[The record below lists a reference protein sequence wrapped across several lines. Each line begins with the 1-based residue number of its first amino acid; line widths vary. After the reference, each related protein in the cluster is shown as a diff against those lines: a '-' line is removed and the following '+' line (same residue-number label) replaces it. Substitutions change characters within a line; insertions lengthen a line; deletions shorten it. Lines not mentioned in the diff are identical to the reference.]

1 MFIQNIHGFVIVEST
16 TLRIELL
23 LNCYLLIGNSQYRT
37 VINTSASHLINFQT
51 SADQF
56 KQSMHYYIPISHSH
70 TWIQFLQVPPMTNI
84 KLLNCVIQHGFICG
98 FLFST
103 WLVHTLFIFS
113 CFNAQPHTYSHTLVY
128 LCLLLVKPWLWLFED
143 CRLF

>member
-84 KLLNCVIQHGFICG
+84 KLLNCVIQHLSVDSSSPHD
-98 FLFST
+98 LF
-103 WLVHTLFIFS
+103 TLFLYFHALMHSLTRI
-113 CFNAQPHTYSHTLVY
+113 VI
-128 LCLLLVKPWLWLFED
+128 PWFT
-143 CRLF
+143 CAYC

>member
-56 KQSMHYYIPISHSH
+56 KQSMHYYIPISHSN

-84 KLLNCVIQHGFICG
+84 KLLNCVIQHLSVDSSSPHD
-98 FLFST
+98 LFT
-103 WLVHTLFIFS
+103 
-113 CFNAQPHTYSHTLVY
+113 
-128 LCLLLVKPWLWLFED
+128 LCLYFHALMHSLTRIVIPWFT
-143 CRLF
+143 CAYC